1 MINRGILLAAAGALA
16 LASAGSAQALTF
28 FWSFADDVSGHIVD
42 GTISG
47 LEEGV
52 NALSAVTIDVLQAD
66 DPLALGG
73 GWAPDTVYGYNNPST
88 GFTVT
93 DGQITFAHGVFD
105 KSVDQGLDFL
115 FFGSNPGI
123 TTYYPQ
129 LAGHSVN
136 ETDMGV
142 PEHFQAIPEP
152 STWALLIAGFG
163 LAGASLR
170 MARRRSAVVAA

>member
-28 FWSFADDVSGHIVD
+28 FWSFADDATGHIVD

-47 LEEGV
+47 LQEGV
-52 NALSAVTIDVLQAD
+52 NALSSVTIDVLQAD
-66 DPLALGG
+66 DPQALGG
-73 GWAPDTVYGYNNPST
+73 GWAPDTVYGYNNGAT
-88 GFTVT
+88 EFVVT

-105 KSVDQGLDFL
+105 KTVDQGLDIL
-115 FFGSNPGI
+115 AFGSNPGI
-123 TTYYPQ
+123 TTYRPQ
-129 LAGHSVN
+129 LAGPSVY
-136 ETDMGV
+136 ETDMSV

-152 STWALLIAGFG
+152 SAWALMIAGFG

-170 MARRRSAVVAA
+170 RARRRSAAVAA